1 MAENEQ
7 QGVSLQQ
14 VLVYIEQ
21 ALTGDRRLLVQLFHQ
36 FQQMANQ
43 PGVPVAESQ
52 LGEVLCSILIGEREP
67 DLEKLD
73 PEAAQEIMEMLARLP
88 KMD

>member
-7 QGVSLQQ
+7 QGVSLRQ
-14 VLVYIEQ
+14 VLVYVEQ

-36 FQQMANQ
+36 FQQMAKQ

-52 LGEVLCSILIGEREP
+52 LGEALCSILTGEREP
-67 DLEKLD
+67 DMEKLD